1 MPFATSCYVD
11 RRLMIMRAWSHITLA
26 DLRAYQQEL
35 GQRPEFDRTWA
46 HVFDA
51 RDAVQFEIS
60 SEEIRLSPRRA
71 CLPRAHGARW
81 SRPTVRS
88 LASSAC
94 TPRCSNFMSTDRR
107 SGCSQRETTP
117 SSGSRPDIS
126 RSKVV
131 GDPEMRGIVAGLL
144 GGPYPT
150 VVARTR

>member
-60 SEEIRLSPRRA
+60 SEEIRHLASTSVLAPCARRA
-71 CLPRAHGARW
+71 MVA
-81 SRPTVRS
+81 
-88 LASSAC
+88 
-94 TPRCSNFMSTDRR
+94 TDRAI
-107 SGCSQRETTP
+107 SGLFRMYATLFELH
-117 SSGSRPDIS
+117 
-126 RSKVV
+126 V
-131 GDPEMRGIVAGLL
+131 
-144 GGPYPT
+144 
-150 VVARTR
+150 